1 MKIRSCQDL
10 NSCCFILSTWWFTQL
25 HRSSYG
31 FTWAIRGRSQAWRR
45 VESLFRQEDQVA
57 LGHCQGT
64 NLSAGKHATHNLS
77 QFISGK
83 TSTTCCKSHLDTKLC
98 PQSYG
103 WIIAD
108 LLLRWHCWAK
118 CMRHEVL
125 KSSWVWYKRT
135 LDSSFFFPACNEML
149 EFHTY
154 LEGKSSHFDSSFS
167 KNSNE
172 NPPPWSLEMITYNC
186 VHFTVF

>member
-1 MKIRSCQDL
+1 MGHQGSQPGL
-10 NSCCFILSTWWFTQL
+10 A
-25 HRSSYG
+25 SSG
-31 FTWAIRGRSQAWRR
+31 VLVPPGGSGRPWA
-45 VESLFRQEDQVA
+45 LP
-57 LGHCQGT
+57 GT

-83 TSTTCCKSHLDTKLC
+83 TSTTCCKISLRYQVMSSIIWLDYC
-98 PQSYG
+98 S
-103 WIIAD
+103 

-135 LDSSFFFPACNEML
+135 LDSSFFFPACNQML

-186 VHFTVF
+186 VHSTVF